1 MLVLIII
8 VVAAVIV
15 VLIRN
20 PLHSCTENPSPQK
33 GNRKMEKNPV
43 TKGNCK

>member
-15 VLIRN
+15 LIRN
-20 PLHSCTENPSPQK
+20 PRRSCTENPSPQK
-33 GNRKMEKNPV
+33 GNRKMEKNPG